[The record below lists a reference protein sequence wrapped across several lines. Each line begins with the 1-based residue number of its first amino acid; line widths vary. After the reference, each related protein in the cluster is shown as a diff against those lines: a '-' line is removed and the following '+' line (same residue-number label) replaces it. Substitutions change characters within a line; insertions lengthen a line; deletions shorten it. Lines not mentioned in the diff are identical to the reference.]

1 MMNENTNQTIKASL
15 LFFALCLITNCNT
28 LRRHKIEKQMK
39 EYTEYKNLNEHQ
51 GTENYEIVTVIDKK
65 LLLDEFLVD
74 KKQQLISII
83 SLSKEEDYTR
93 IKADFF
99 ADIKGAQPSYNTLK
113 DGTMWGSERFINW
126 FINGDDTK
134 HEYID
139 PLTNEEKKD
148 KKKWETKFIELYNKA
163 SYVYE
168 SSWSYYMKVDFK
180 WYKFKMNLDVI
191 NDEFAKQY
199 PAKED
204 QDIRMV
210 KIRDVFDELRKTNQ
224 LKIIDYIEQDSEEGK
239 GLNPVDFSAGYYML
253 ELHLA
258 QGDIL
263 KFRRYGGMGTEMEIY
278 QIPKELGGTEEV
290 FFIVQDPNPMYPKKS
305 FGGMYAIRPK
315 NYKKLPEYQA
325 TFKKETDENIK
336 KRRSFLND

>member
-1 MMNENTNQTIKASL
+1 
-15 LFFALCLITNCNT
+15 
-28 LRRHKIEKQMK
+28 MK
-39 EYTEYKNLNEHQ
+39 EYKNLNEHQ
-51 GTENYEIVTVIDKK
+51 GTENYEMITIFDKK
-65 LLLDEFLVD
+65 LLLDEILVD

-83 SLSKEEDYTR
+83 SLSKEEEDYTR
-93 IKADFF
+93 IKVDFF
-99 ADIKGAQPSYNTLK
+99 AGIKGTQPSYNTLK
-113 DGTMWGSERFINW
+113 DGTMWSSKSYNNW

-148 KKKWETKFIELYNKA
+148 WKRYNKKFTELYSNA

-168 SSWSYYMKVDFK
+168 HYTGYYFK
-180 WYKFKMNLDVI
+180 IKTLWYKIKEDPLKFEDCPENFI
-191 NDEFAKQY
+191 EQY

-210 KIRDVFDELRKTNQ
+210 KVKDVFDELRKTNQ
-224 LKIIDYIEQDSEEGK
+224 LKIIDYIEQDSEDGK

-263 KFRRYGGMGTEMEIY
+263 KFKRYGGMGTEMEIY
-278 QIPKELGGTEEV
+278 QIPKELGGSEEV

-315 NYKKLPEYQA
+315 SYKKLPEYEA
-325 TFKKETDENIK
+325 TLKKETDDNIK

>member
-1 MMNENTNQTIKASL
+1 MMNENTNRTIKASL
-15 LFFALCLITNCNT
+15 LFFILCLITNCKT
-28 LRRHKIEKQMK
+28 SKSDKTEQQMK
-39 EYTEYKNLNEHQ
+39 DYSEYKNIHEHQ
-51 GTENYEIVTVIDKK
+51 GTENYQVITIYNENSTINEKLIDQKLQFLSVIGRDEKQEKSNRKK
-65 LLLDEFLVD
+65 
-74 KKQQLISII
+74 I
-83 SLSKEEDYTR
+83 
-93 IKADFF
+93 DFF
-99 ADIKGAQPSYNTLK
+99 GNIVGEFSTFKTLK
-113 DGTMWGSERFINW
+113 NGTIWSIQIYSNW
-126 FINGDDTK
+126 LTNGD
-134 HEYID
+134 
-139 PLTNEEKKD
+139 
-148 KKKWETKFIELYNKA
+148 ETKYNYTEPFSNEKIKDIFKFKNNLKFKDWLPKFKELYSKSAYTHIHN
-163 SYVYE
+163 SR
-168 SSWSYYMKVDFK
+168 YYFNIDNK
-180 WYKFKMNLDVI
+180 WYLMDSYFEDRPKDFLD
-191 NDEFAKQY
+191 KY

-278 QIPKELGGTEEV
+278 QIPKELGGSEEV

-315 NYKKLPEYQA
+315 NYKKLPEYEA
-325 TFKKETDENIK
+325 TFKKKN
-336 KRRSFLND
+336 N